1 MSKETQN
8 KWEEINQKMIKNN
21 WSEQAVFEIQE
32 YLDEAYQRGKEEA
45 VSDYQTDYEQIHIS
59 QAINTCRLQTLEEVE
74 REIKENFNN
83 QNSMTITYYDLL
95 QTINKMK
102 TK

>member
-1 MSKETQN
+1 MLKETQN
-8 KWEEINQKMIKNN
+8 KWEKTLKEDFYQPTIEKEEKLKSFISRIEN
-21 WSEQAVFEIQE
+21 EAFE
-32 YLDEAYQRGKEEA
+32 RGKEETYSGSMVYKLGA
-45 VSDYQTDYEQIHIS
+45 RE
-59 QAINTCRLQTLEEVE
+59 TLEEVE

-102 TK
+102 TN